1 MKLLNFVIIIILL
14 LSSMGY
20 AVEEEEVEG
29 TGELSIR
36 DEQFIETIE
45 EGIMEDAEFDMPEIK
60 PLPFTE
66 LGE

>member
-20 AVEEEEVEG
+20 AVEEEVED

-45 EGIMEDAEFDMPEIK
+45 EGIMEDAMFDMPEIK